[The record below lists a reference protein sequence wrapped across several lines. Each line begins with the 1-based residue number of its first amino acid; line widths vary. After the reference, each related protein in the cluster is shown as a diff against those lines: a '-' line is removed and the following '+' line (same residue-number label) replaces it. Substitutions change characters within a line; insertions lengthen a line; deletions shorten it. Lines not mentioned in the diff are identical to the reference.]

1 VLKQKLKLKTN
12 FIARGSSAAENEL
25 STTLDDSTY
34 DDEELDDKKDMGVSE
49 LENNPNLLERVSEP
63 FLNYHIKFVYRLQS
77 FISNQNEPEKV
88 PEVSTKRIFPFLKR
102 GQGLVRFRMSNN
114 DLSAQRKRIV
124 STISKKKSPSL
135 QSTDTKTEVAPRKEQ
150 LRPNKCLKANPAKP
164 AIAPELTQPPVPKK
178 VK

>member
-1 VLKQKLKLKTN
+1 
-12 FIARGSSAAENEL
+12 
-25 STTLDDSTY
+25 
-34 DDEELDDKKDMGVSE
+34 
-49 LENNPNLLERVSEP
+49 
-63 FLNYHIKFVYRLQS
+63 LQS

-102 GQGLVRFRMSNN
+102 GQGLGRFRMSNN

-164 AIAPELTQPPVPKK
+164 AIAPDLTQPPVPKK
-178 VK
+178 VKKSTNENLNTSLSFFRFLFHVLLFLQNLNWHSLRELLNQS